1 MAIESLIAN
10 NIYKM
15 STKNFSRIL
24 KLLDKF
30 ELRKVSYKVNDIDNL
45 LDLME
50 LDKKNKN
57 SKITFSLPKKIG

>member
-10 NIYKM
+10 NIYKL

-30 ELRKVSYKVNDIDNL
+30 ELEKVSYKANDI
-45 LDLME
+45 E
-50 LDKKNKN
+50 
-57 SKITFSLPKKIG
+57 IY

>member
-10 NIYKM
+10 NIYKL

-30 ELRKVSYKVNDIDNL
+30 ELRKVSYKANDIDNL

-50 LDKKNKN
+50 LDKKNNN
-57 SKITFSLPKKIG
+57 SIKTFT